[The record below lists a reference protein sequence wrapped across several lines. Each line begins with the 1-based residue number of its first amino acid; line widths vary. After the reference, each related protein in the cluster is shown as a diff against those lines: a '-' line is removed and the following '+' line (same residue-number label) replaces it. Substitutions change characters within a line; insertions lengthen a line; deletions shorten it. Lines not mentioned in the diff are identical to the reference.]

1 MDRGGEPRWSR
12 GGVRSPLVS
21 ATSTAD
27 TDTTFERAATDPCGV
42 PTMLLGAERERTAEA
57 DREELVEDDVERPW
71 LPPRGGGRGATG
83 CRAQRACCY
92 RCWARVGARARE
104 IKNKIE
110 QASELSRRRDPRQW
124 VKRRSYL
131 AYLAAVVVLAG
142 QEARVV

>member
-71 LPPRGGGRGATG
+71 LPPRGGGGVPPAAGPSGPVVIDVVR
-83 CRAQRACCY
+83 
-92 RCWARVGARARE
+92 
-104 IKNKIE
+104 
-110 QASELSRRRDPRQW
+110 ASERE
-124 VKRRSYL
+124 
-131 AYLAAVVVLAG
+131 
-142 QEARVV
+142 QER